1 MSRSRIDAVAQLSLL
16 DWVPPSPVAAFD
28 PAQMRANSFDVRLAR
43 AVSIAL
49 AECGRSREQIADS
62 MSRRMER
69 HISVNILN
77 AYASPTRD
85 THVISVPRFDALLA
99 ATGDQR
105 LLEFI
110 AEPHGLAVVD
120 RRLLPLISLAET
132 QMKKRELSRMETS
145 LRRAAYR
152 GVSR

>member
-1 MSRSRIDAVAQLSLL
+1 MKGARIDAVAQLSLL

-28 PAQMRANSFDVRLAR
+28 PALMRANAFDVRLAR

-49 AECGRSREQIADS
+49 TECGRSREQIADS
-62 MSRRMER
+62 MSRQMQR
-69 HISVNILN
+69 HISVNMLN

-85 THVISVPRFDALLA
+85 THVISVPRFDALLG

-120 RRLLPLISLAET
+120 RRLLPMITLAET
-132 QMKKRELSRMETS
+132 QMKQRELSKMAAS

-152 GVSR
+152 GVPR